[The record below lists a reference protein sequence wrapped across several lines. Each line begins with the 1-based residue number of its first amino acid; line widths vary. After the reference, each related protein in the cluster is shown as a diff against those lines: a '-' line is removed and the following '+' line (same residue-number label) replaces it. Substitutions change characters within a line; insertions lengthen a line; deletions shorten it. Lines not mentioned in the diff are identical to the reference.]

1 MTVRSR
7 SALVTDFSVGFVLF
21 VATLAVV
28 GALFTVGG
36 PDDVFGN
43 ASKYVFDMPSA
54 AGLKVGSIVE
64 LRGFQA
70 GVVSSIDL
78 PPEGGP
84 TEQEFSAG
92 VQLTLSVNRKY
103 GPHIRRD
110 SFAWVQTRGLLGD
123 AVVAIGGGSM
133 AQPPLEPGERIP
145 YKIRPLLDEIAGEA
159 ISENTAGMLGEI
171 MELLKALNEGKGT
184 LGQLLK
190 NDSLYK
196 SIEEFSHTL
205 AQAGKQVQGLSE
217 ELEET
222 LSQIRTQKGSLG
234 KLIAD
239 SELYDEATSVLRR
252 LNGVF
257 AEDGLLGEGSA
268 SGILATLL
276 RDPEAAKNFVKVLA
290 TLRSSSEKLDDVLTL
305 LHEGRGSLGM
315 ALHDPSLAAGLRDV
329 LVGVREADTLLNL
342 VRNAERLGREQYLKD
357 LDHSQDQAR
366 EARRVKA
373 LAASERGDGDERVVG
388 AGGQPIP
395 ATSREES
402 TATPTA
408 SGSE

>member
-21 VATLAVV
+21 VATIAVV

-36 PDDVFGN
+36 PDQLFGK
-43 ASKYVFDMPSA
+43 ASKYFFGMPSA

-64 LRGFQA
+64 LRGFHA

-78 PPEGGP
+78 PPEGGNV
-84 TEQEFSAG
+84 EQEYFSG

-103 GPHIRRD
+103 RHHIRRD

-133 AQPPLEPGERIP
+133 DQPSLEPGERIP

-159 ISENTAGMLGEI
+159 ITENTAGMLGEI

-196 SIEEFSHTL
+196 SIEEFSYAL
-205 AQAGKQVQGLSE
+205 AQAGKQVQGLSKE
-217 ELEET
+217 VEET

-234 KLIAD
+234 KLITD
-239 SELYDEATSVLRR
+239 SDLYDEATNVFRH
-252 LNGVF
+252 LNGIF
-257 AEDGLLGEGSA
+257 GEDGLLGEDSA

-276 RDPEAAKNFVKVLA
+276 RDPAAAKDFVKVLA
-290 TLRSSSEKLDDVLTL
+290 TLRSSSEKLDDVLTI
-305 LHEGRGSLGM
+305 LHDGRGSLGM
-315 ALHDPSLAAGLRDV
+315 ALYDPSLAAGLRDV

-357 LDHSQDQAR
+357 LDHSEDQAR

-373 LAASERGDGDERVVG
+373 LAAAERGEGDDRVNG
-388 AGGQPIP
+388 TSGQATP
-395 ATSREES
+395 ATAREES
-402 TATPTA
+402 TVAPSV